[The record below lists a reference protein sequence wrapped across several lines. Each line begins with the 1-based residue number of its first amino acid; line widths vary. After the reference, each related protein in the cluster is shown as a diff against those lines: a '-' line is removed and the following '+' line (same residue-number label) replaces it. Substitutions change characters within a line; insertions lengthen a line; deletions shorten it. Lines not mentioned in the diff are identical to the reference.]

1 MGLSQDVMIPA
12 SGVSFRISVS
22 FIIPEDVP
30 QKPPVIIMGH
40 GIGGVKAAGLPSF
53 AEQFV
58 RAGYAAVMFDY
69 LHFGESEGQPANLMS
84 ISRELQDFRDVI
96 AWARQQHNLWDTHRV
111 VVWGSSFGGM
121 HVTSLMAQ
129 DYGLAAGIMQCPCV
143 DGFAA
148 ARKSPALNSLRMFSL
163 SLADWLW
170 SFFSAEP
177 IYVPLVMDEN
187 STCPIAVMP
196 GSEALEGWN
205 RLHIGAAAPPTNK
218 ISARTL
224 LTIPFFRP
232 ITQINRSVKPILAV
246 LPTWDNQA
254 PLAKAEKAVRLAPL
268 GEALRVPGGHFD
280 LYDGCIGF
288 DENISGQINFLKRV
302 FA

>member
-1 MGLSQDVMIPA
+1 MGQTQEIMIPA
-12 SGVSFRISVS
+12 SGVAFRISVS
-22 FIIPEDVP
+22 FIIPEDGL
-30 QKPPVIIMGH
+30 QNPPVIIMGH
-40 GIGGVKAAGLPSF
+40 GIGGVKAAGLPIF
-53 AEQFV
+53 AERFV
-58 RAGYAAVMFDY
+58 RAGYAAVVFDY

-84 ISRELQDFRDVI
+84 ISRELQDYRDVI
-96 AWARQQHNLWDTHRV
+96 TWARQQHDLWDTHKV

-129 DYGLAAGIMQCPCV
+129 DHGLAAGIMQCPCV

-148 ARKSPALNSLRMFSL
+148 ARKSPALNLLRML
-163 SLADWLW
+163 PLALADWLG

-187 STCPIAVMP
+187 STRPIAAMP

-205 RLHIGAAAPPTNK
+205 RLLIGVAAPPTNK

-224 LTIPFFRP
+224 LAIPFFRP
-232 ITQINRSVKPILAV
+232 ITQIHRSVKPILAV

-254 PLAKAEKAVRLAPL
+254 PLAKAEEAIRLAPL

-280 LYDGCIGF
+280 VYNGGIGF
-288 DENISGQINFLKRV
+288 DENISGQINFLEKV